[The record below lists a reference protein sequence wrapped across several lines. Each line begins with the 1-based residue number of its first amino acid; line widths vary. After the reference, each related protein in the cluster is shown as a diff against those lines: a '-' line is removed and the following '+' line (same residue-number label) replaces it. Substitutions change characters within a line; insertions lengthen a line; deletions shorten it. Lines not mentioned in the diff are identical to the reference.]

1 MATYTWIADTPGN
14 WTTAANWS
22 TDDVTPTYPGTGDTA
37 VFNSAHVGNCTV
49 NAAIATP
56 TSVSDSG
63 SYTGTLTLTNAL
75 STGTGGF
82 SWTAGTLAGTGTL
95 NIGRD
100 CNLSGC
106 TFSCGAGQTIAINH
120 SQATVNTLTAN
131 QTLQNVTITRSGTAN
146 SNYAFSGT
154 FTIGGNLTIN
164 LAHLNG
170 TATVA
175 ITGDMTF
182 NSWASIMED
191 ANLALTVN
199 GTLYLTTG
207 AFTDGTITANG
218 AVTAASGWSTN
229 EGGGIINWAQTGDI
243 TFTPQAD
250 VIYPT
255 MKFTS
260 ARTVT
265 LGAALSCYDLY
276 LSAGATLLTANY
288 TLKFVYFDIVNMV
301 GTFTYGTS
309 EFNLGV
315 IGNSQYLRL
324 GTGTYTQV
332 RISGST
338 THTFAANLR
347 GACSIGTLI
356 LESNCHQTVLT
367 DSPVA
372 GWPTVTT
379 LLDLNAGELFAG
391 TITLTGSLDV
401 DAAYTLGGVGIIDWT
416 QTGNITWSTT
426 GGLTAWL
433 PKVIFDSD
441 RTVTLGD
448 NVRFG
453 STVTFTNGT
462 LDVSASNYQVH
473 AWQWDSSATSVAR
486 PGFVARTGTVT
497 LYAFNV
503 GTWTGA
509 DDVSGCPFYDLVVT
523 PATTNLS
530 GSTNKFDGSWNV
542 SHDLT
547 VSIKGKFAPVAV
559 TSSITVLGTTTL
571 TDTGDGSLYVG
582 TGSATGTAT
591 MNLNHLTINTCKWYS
606 AHTTILVINC
616 TGDVD
621 LNAVTTYSGTF
632 DQDYVTIN
640 MNGTGSQSF
649 DADAT
654 TVMPANL
661 TINKAS
667 GTATITNIGTY
678 IENLTVTAGKLSFSP
693 GTAGKTYKFITGK
706 TTTVSSGATL
716 SFDGI
721 SNIKMVTLREKDD
734 GASTWAITNSAGSSV
749 LAYYADIKKSVASRQ
764 WAYAYNSIDS
774 GSNVNWSF
782 GRLLATNISVT
793 G

>member
-1 MATYTWIADTPGN
+1 MATYTWIADAPGGN
-14 WTTAANWS
+14 WTTTANWS
-22 TDDVTPTYPGTGDTA
+22 TDDLTPTYPGTGDTA
-37 VFNSAHVGNCTV
+37 VFDSAHVGNCTV
-49 NAAIATP
+49 DVAIATP

-82 SWTAGTLAGTGTL
+82 SWTKGTLAGTGTL

-106 TFSCGAGQTIAINH
+106 TFSCGAGQTIAIAH
-120 SQATVNTLTAN
+120 SQVATNTLTAN
-131 QTLQNVTITRSGTAN
+131 QTLQNVTITRSG
-146 SNYAFSGT
+146 SSFLNYAFSGT

-164 LAHLNG
+164 LQHLNG
-170 TATVA
+170 TATVT

-182 NSWASIMED
+182 NSSVAIMED

-199 GTLYLTTG
+199 GTLYLTAG
-207 AFTDGTITANG
+207 SFTAGTITANG
-218 AVTAASGWSTN
+218 AVTAAAAWPTTV
-229 EGGGIINWAQTGDI
+229 GGGIINWAQTGDI
-243 TFTPQAD
+243 TFTPQAG
-250 VIYPT
+250 VLYPT

-265 LGAALSCYDLY
+265 LGAALYCYDLY
-276 LSAGATLLTANY
+276 LSSGATLLTANY
-288 TLKFVYFDIVNMV
+288 TLKLVYLDIVNMV

-309 EFNLGV
+309 EFNFYV
-315 IGNSQYLRL
+315 IGNNQYCRL

-332 RISGST
+332 RVSGTT
-338 THTFAANLR
+338 THTFEADLR

-356 LESNCHQTVLT
+356 LEANCHQAVLT

-379 LLDLNAGELFAG
+379 LLDLNAGAEFSAG
-391 TITLTGSLDV
+391 TITLTGNLDV
-401 DAAYTLGGVGIIDWT
+401 DAGYTLGGGGTVDWT
-416 QTGNITWSTT
+416 QAGNITWSTT

-433 PKVIFDSD
+433 PKIIFDSD

-448 NVRFG
+448 NVRFIN
-453 STVTFTNGT
+453 TVLTNGT

-473 AWQWDSSATSVAR
+473 AWRWDSSATSVSR
-486 PGFVARTGTVT
+486 PGFNPRTGTVT
-497 LYAFNV
+497 LYAFNT
-503 GTWTGA
+503 GTWVGA
-509 DDVSGCPFYDLVVT
+509 DDASGCPFYDLVVT
-523 PATTNLS
+523 PSISNGNS
-530 GSTNKFDGSWNV
+530 STNKFDGCWNV

-547 VSIKGKFAPVAV
+547 VSIKGQFLPVAI
-559 TSSITVLGTTTL
+559 TSSFTVLGVTTF
-571 TDTGDGSLYVG
+571 TDTGAGSLELG
-582 TGSATGTAT
+582 TGAATGTAT

-606 AHTTILVINC
+606 ASTAILIINC

-621 LNAVTTYSGTF
+621 LNVVTGS
-632 DQDYVTIN
+632 QSYVTIN

-649 DADAT
+649 DADTT